1 MKPTPPEL
9 QERAPEPAPARPSC
23 LTPVLLLAILVF
35 LLVREWPRSVGPL
48 LDPGARPHAVT
59 ARGDLAADELATIEL
74 FEANLRSVVHI
85 GTRARERRRYFSRDL
100 LGTGS
105 GFVWDAN
112 GYVVTNYH
120 VLAGVQRVIVTLA
133 DGERYEGHF
142 VGGDPTF
149 DLAVLKINAPPS
161 ALEPVLI
168 GSSADLRVGQ
178 KVFAIGN
185 PYGLDRTLTTGVIS
199 GLDRVITS
207 VGKSPIA
214 GVVQTDAAINPGNS
228 GGPLLDSAG
237 RLIGINTAIYS
248 ETGDSAGIGF
258 AVPVD
263 TINEV
268 VPVLISSGVRERPAL
283 GIYPAG
289 EAFARR
295 FGITGAVIGG
305 VAAGSGAERAGLR
318 PLRELPEGGYELD
331 VFVAIDGTPVRR
343 WTDLVL
349 ILADKKVGDEVEV
362 ELRRDGERALVT
374 VRLQGVR

>member
-1 MKPTPPEL
+1 
-9 QERAPEPAPARPSC
+9 
-23 LTPVLLLAILVF
+23 VLV
-35 LLVREWPRSVGPL
+35 
-48 LDPGARPHAVT
+48 
-59 ARGDLAADELATIEL
+59 
-74 FEANLRSVVHI
+74 
-85 GTRARERRRYFSRDL
+85 
-100 LGTGS
+100 
-105 GFVWDAN
+105 
-112 GYVVTNYH
+112 
-120 VLAGVQRVIVTLA
+120 
-133 DGERYEGHF
+133 
-142 VGGDPTF
+142 
-149 DLAVLKINAPPS
+149 
-161 ALEPVLI
+161 
-168 GSSADLRVGQ
+168 GSSADLRVWQ
-178 KVFAIGN
+178 KVFAIGH
-185 PYGLDRTLTTGVIS
+185 PYGLERTLTTGVIS

-248 ETGDSAGIGF
+248 ESGDSAGIGF

-289 EAFARR
+289 EGFVRR

-318 PLRELPEGGYELD
+318 PLRELPDGGYELD
-331 VFVAIDGTPVRR
+331 VIVAIDGTPVRR
-343 WTDLVL
+343 WSDLFL
-349 ILADKKVGDEVEV
+349 ILADKSIGDEVEV
-362 ELRRDGERALVT
+362 ELQRDGERAVVR